1 MMKFT
6 RLLLLLLVFSPAVCF
21 AQEAPTV
28 GTLSYYNSD
37 EKILRIIDYDCKKK
51 TSTSLVCGISEDRL
65 EIKKAN
71 PNALYPLKSGEAGF
85 QKLLFELDSKT
96 DHRCEFF
103 MAQASLVGKGNEAI
117 KEFYSK
123 LSDSDKEQ
131 HNQLMMEYGYISFAY
146 IEAFDQFCRKRSYEN
161 YQWLTEA
168 DAKTCYLRRD
178 YDEVTFDLVTDK
190 TTNLQQWVK
199 SEALGDLCGLVYT
212 SIFKKEQDWIYRE
225 TFKVKFPEKDIPD
238 YGSCRQEDRDP
249 LEFEVAPNHSIP
261 MECKRIF
268 LR

>member
-1 MMKFT
+1 
-6 RLLLLLLVFSPAVCF
+6 
-21 AQEAPTV
+21 
-28 GTLSYYNSD
+28 
-37 EKILRIIDYDCKKK
+37 
-51 TSTSLVCGISEDRL
+51 
-65 EIKKAN
+65 
-71 PNALYPLKSGEAGF
+71 
-85 QKLLFELDSKT
+85 
-96 DHRCEFF
+96 

-212 SIFKKEQDWIYRE
+212 SIFKKSRIGSIE
-225 TFKVKFPEKDIPD
+225 KLLKLSFPK
-238 YGSCRQEDRDP
+238 R
-249 LEFEVAPNHSIP
+249 HS
-261 MECKRIF
+261 RLRF
-268 LR
+268 LQARRSRPFGI